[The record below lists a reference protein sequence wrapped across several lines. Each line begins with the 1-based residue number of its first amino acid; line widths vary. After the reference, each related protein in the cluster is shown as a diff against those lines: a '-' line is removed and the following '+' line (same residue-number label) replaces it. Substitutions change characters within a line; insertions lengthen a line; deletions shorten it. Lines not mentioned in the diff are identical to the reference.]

1 MNARLFK
8 KLIKEAVIEA
18 IQEELPFVLEEHL
31 AKQEKK
37 ALRENKT
44 ISFNSN
50 DVMSGG
56 LSNNPDVRSSLRAKM
71 GEQFGFNQ
79 PQQYQ
84 SSMPLEVIR
93 DQVDENTGEPVN
105 PYLAFLADSA
115 ANMTPQERAGLKNLG

>member
-18 IQEELPFVLEEHL
+18 IQEELPFVLEEHM

-37 ALRENKT
+37 VLRENKT
-44 ISFNSN
+44 MSFNSS
-50 DVMSGG
+50 DVMPG
-56 LSNNPDVRSSLRAKM
+56 NPDVRASLRSKM
-71 GEQFGFNQ
+71 GEAFGFNQ

-84 SSMPLEVIR
+84 PSMPLEVIH
-93 DQVDENTGEPVN
+93 DQVDESTGEPVN

>member
-44 ISFNSN
+44 FSYTSN
-50 DVMSGG
+50 DVMPG
-56 LSNNPDVRSSLRAKM
+56 NPDIRASLRSKM
-71 GEQFGFNQ
+71 SEQFGFNQ

-93 DQVDENTGEPVN
+93 DQVDESTGEPVN

>member
-1 MNARLFK
+1 MNTKAFK
-8 KLIKEAVIEA
+8 RLIKEAVIDA
-18 IQEELPFVLEEHL
+18 IHEELPFILEEHM

-37 ALRENKT
+37 ALRENRT
-44 ISFNSN
+44 MNFTSN
-50 DVMSGG
+50 DVISG
-56 LSNNPDVRSSLRAKM
+56 NPDVRASLRTKM

-84 SSMPLEVIR
+84 SNIPLEVIH
-93 DQVDENTGEPVN
+93 DKIDENTGEPVN

>member
-31 AKQEKK
+31 VKQEKK

-44 ISFNSN
+44 FSYTSN
-50 DVMSGG
+50 DVMPGNS
-56 LSNNPDVRSSLRAKM
+56 DVRASLRTKM

-84 SSMPLEVIR
+84 PSMPLEVIH
-93 DQVDENTGEPVN
+93 DQVDESTGEPIN